1 MKKKI
6 LFILNT
12 YNFQSNFLKK
22 NLSLNQ
28 NYLRFNKEDQNW
40 FNYFY
45 NNLKKDFFL
54 KKDYP
59 NLNKTILGENYCE
72 FLQKKINRFKPHLI
86 FSNVNDKNI
95 ENLLSKYNNTKKII
109 WVSHLISKKK
119 LKYYKNIFEYL
130 ITDNDHIYKQA
141 RYLKFKVFN
150 FRISAP
156 AYIKLNKKD
165 FIKRRSEIYF
175 SGSLGYNFQ
184 NRFDILNFLN
194 NNFKIKHN
202 FLTIIKMIKNSITKI
217 LEKIFQ
223 FNQTF
228 SNSKLLEKRLDEQQ
242 KFIELSVKENRE
254 LKNDISKINSSL
266 NKILDS
272 PNNILE
278 NSNNNLENKI
288 SENLGHNSIAR
299 VDFYQEENVRLGSEL
314 LDTKKKFE
322 ILKSEIEKY
331 EEQRSNLISKINSV
345 NDAINDTNVLT
356 NVFDN
361 NVKPKINITDH
372 NKIEKKDKGLIDL
385 NEQVKNIFSK

>member
-1 MKKKI
+1 MNFDNSIKNILTDSKVLEAKISNFRSNILQKEDFLIFEKNQFDLFIDNTFNLIKKI
-6 LFILNT
+6 LV
-12 YNFQSNFLKK
+12 FL
-22 NLSLNQ
+22 
-28 NYLRFNKEDQNW
+28 D
-40 FNYFY
+40 
-45 NNLKKDFFL
+45 
-54 KKDYP
+54 
-59 NLNKTILGENYCE
+59 
-72 FLQKKINRFKPHLI
+72 
-86 FSNVNDKNI
+86 
-95 ENLLSKYNNTKKII
+95 
-109 WVSHLISKKK
+109 
-119 LKYYKNIFEYL
+119 
-130 ITDNDHIYKQA
+130 
-141 RYLKFKVFN
+141 
-150 FRISAP
+150 
-156 AYIKLNKKD
+156 
-165 FIKRRSEIYF
+165 
-175 SGSLGYNFQ
+175 
-184 NRFDILNFLN
+184 

-278 NSNNNLENKI
+278 NSNNNSENKI